1 MPGKP
6 IQMVVLLLAFGVIS
20 LLAVQKPRNLKAIGF
35 TTLIAIAA
43 ALWLFG
49 RGWMALFAIFICLFW
64 TGLSLSFA
72 DAKKAKNSSSQPSG
86 KDSKNS

>member
-20 LLAVQKPRNLKAIGF
+20 LLAVQKPRNMKAIGF
-35 TTLIAIAA
+35 ATLIAIAA

-49 RGWMALFAIFICLFW
+49 RGWMALVAIFICLFW

-72 DAKKAKNSSSQPSG
+72 DAKKNASKSSNR
-86 KDSKNS
+86 DSKKP

>member
-49 RGWMALFAIFICLFW
+49 RGWMALVAIFICLFW
-64 TGLSLSFA
+64 TGISLSFA
-72 DAKKAKNSSSQPSG
+72 DAKKNPSNPSG
-86 KDSKNS
+86 KDSKKP